1 MLENSSLGFD
11 GWYYEAITNNIGI
24 EWEENGNIKIKS
36 LPKISDAESKTA
48 YDDGI
53 KRLEKLREKQEV
65 IEKII
70 KFGRHPKN
78 IEKELIEKGLL
89 SIIEKEEEPVGIL
102 SKIYKLTHDSLAI
115 DNIWNI
121 GWMT

>member
-1 MLENSSLGFD
+1 MLN
-11 GWYYEAITNNIGI
+11 
-24 EWEENGNIKIKS
+24 
-36 LPKISDAESKTA
+36 
-48 YDDGI
+48 
-53 KRLEKLREKQEV
+53 Q
-65 IEKII
+65 
-70 KFGRHPKN
+70 
-78 IEKELIEKGLL
+78 KELIEKGLL